1 MLIIP
6 QGLGKSLGD
15 FFIYGEFYQMS
26 YKTADTTDNATALP
40 EFMSEKNNNQN
51 KIEIIDNQSWLNN
64 NLHKLMIG
72 ISIIWFS
79 FVLIYITQFFGW
91 SNLFL
96 MMPDEFGGFLA
107 GVTLPL
113 SIIWV
118 VMAYIDRGSSFKQE
132 AKFLRAYMNQLVY
145 PEDKAPQTAKAMAD
159 AIRSQVVELQEVS
172 KLAHEQTSQIKDA
185 IKNNVDD
192 FSKLVSKLDNYST
205 KTIVELSDG
214 VKFLMANFENIL
226 KKAQISSQNLSQINR
241 EFIEG
246 GEGIEK
252 NLNSIFERITP
263 KISEISNL
271 SDNLRQI
278 TKNATS
284 DVQKV
289 AEEMNIA
296 VNNSSHAF
304 GEYIDSMSNQS
315 SMLKQTAELAMSNCN
330 LIKTTMSKEIVD
342 MENVLNDQSQ
352 RLTLIVEE
360 SGKKVNENID
370 KLTKKTSQNIEFI
383 NENIKNNLNDVD
395 KNVDEQIQKID
406 NSLAKHNHDMNSFI
420 KALSDKADDVNRK
433 FLSHSDTVAQEIEKL
448 MVRTSNLE
456 DSINIQVSNIK
467 DASFKT
473 IDSMQNIETALNDNI
488 SILNEKVSVANSD
501 IMTYIEMLKEKSQ
514 EFENISSDSSDKIVD
529 LTTILNN
536 KYAEIQK
543 VMASGLNQLQLAE
556 KDVANAS
563 ENLMVQTAQSTE
575 SLNNVAV
582 LMQKH
587 TSGLTEA
594 SSVVVTQSQISEAS
608 MAQQQKHITDTAARV
623 ESIKNEL
630 KRQIEEL
637 SEASSTMEKDALN
650 VLDILRN
657 NTSKMLAQCNE
668 TLTKSKII
676 NDGLAEQANQ
686 FDLSA
691 NQTLTKVNQFENVLI
706 KQTQNMEIL
715 ANNITEK
722 TDIINKSLDERTQKL
737 EAVTTSSDELLSK
750 SIVEFNAKGESVNEI
765 SKSAASY
772 INNVVSGL
780 DEKVA
785 TFNIIFKQQ
794 ENNFY
799 DYCDKISE
807 NTNKMSEVLRKQISK
822 VEEGADKL
830 FAKLVVLEED
840 TERKTDAVVIN
851 SQKSVQELAEVE
863 KLLTEKHM
871 MTEKTVDETISKIG
885 DISKVVLQHIQCFE
899 TNIDNI
905 KNNINEAVKEMTDGE
920 NRLNVIYKELAENVN
935 NGWKN
940 LQDHTIYTE
949 NMGIKLLSQNEKIS
963 EVLNMQKNS
972 ISEVVN
978 NIITQVRLGE
988 ASMAQQ
994 YKYLTDATV
1003 DVASKMQEINS
1014 SFKNN
1019 TGEIF
1024 DVTTKLSY
1032 EFDVLSDRLLKA
1044 CDNINKASKD
1054 SIKSIDQTSLRLNQC
1069 GEDLDTTIFHS
1080 IENINGVFKEYEKY
1094 ISGFNTV
1101 TAETSTGVFE
1111 INNLI
1116 SSQSDKMVQ
1125 ISEDTKK
1132 LVDCFNTVLNDT
1144 SNKLAER
1151 ANDAYDK
1158 VKSLGQDLKKLGL
1171 EMEDVT
1177 KLSATHMEKSGD
1189 KLRATIS
1196 EVASNAERISNS
1208 ILASGDVFVKQ
1219 SQALTAI
1226 ADDTTKKVNTSIDNL
1241 VSAGKNFE
1249 IQGQGIVKEAIRFN
1263 DTVSTQTKILD
1274 ENAKKADKAI
1284 KDLIGS
1290 YKDVRVDTFLKD
1302 AGKIISFLENI
1313 SVDVNR
1319 LLHPKDEEDLWKKF
1333 YNGDTQV
1340 FIRSIVKNMNSAQ
1353 VALLRCEFEKNV
1365 ELRKLVTNYLKE
1377 FEILVE
1383 KSKSHEYSAALMA
1396 IISDADLGKL
1406 YYILAKAM
1414 DKIK

>member
-1 MLIIP
+1 
-6 QGLGKSLGD
+6 
-15 FFIYGEFYQMS
+15 MS
-26 YKTADTTDNATALP
+26 YKTADTSGNVTSLP
-40 EFMSEKNNNQN
+40 TFMNEKDNNQN
-51 KIEIIDNQSWLNN
+51 RAIIEEKASWLNN

-72 ISIIWFS
+72 ISVLWFAI
-79 FVLIYITQFFGW
+79 VLVYITQFFGW

-113 SIIWV
+113 AIIWV

-145 PEDKAPQTAKAMAD
+145 PEDNAPQTAKAMAD

-172 KLAHEQTSQIKDA
+172 KLAHEQTSKIKDA

-192 FSKLVSKLDNYST
+192 FAKLVGKLDNYST

-214 VKFLMANFENIL
+214 VKFLMANFDNIL
-226 KKAQISSQNLSQINR
+226 NKAQASSQNLSQINR

-252 NLNSIFERITP
+252 NLASIFERITP
-263 KISEISNL
+263 KINEISNL

-278 TKNATS
+278 SKNATS

-289 AEEMNIA
+289 SEDMNKIF
-296 VNNSSHAF
+296 NHSSQAF
-304 GEYIDSMSNQS
+304 GEYFESMNNHS
-315 SMLKQTAELAMSNCN
+315 SILKQTADLAISNCN

-342 MENVLNDQSQ
+342 MENVLHDQSQ
-352 RLTLIVEE
+352 RLTLIIED
-360 SGKKVNENID
+360 SGRNVSEYID
-370 KLTKKTSQNIEFI
+370 KMSKKASQNISEI
-383 NENIKNNLNDVD
+383 NSNIKTGLIDID
-395 KNVDEQIQKID
+395 KNVDEQIKKLD
-406 NSLAKHNHDMNSFI
+406 NSLSKHNHDMNSFI
-420 KALSDKADDVNRK
+420 KALDDKTDDVSRK
-433 FLSHSDTVAQEIEKL
+433 ILLNSDIVAQEIDKL
-448 MVRTSNLE
+448 MVRGSNLE
-456 DSINIQVSNIK
+456 DAINMHVTNIK
-467 DASFKT
+467 DTSTKAVE
-473 IDSMQNIETALNDNI
+473 SMQIVETALNDNI
-488 SILNEKVSVANSD
+488 SILDEKVAVANTD
-501 IMTYIEMLKEKSQ
+501 ILNYVNTLKEKTV
-514 EFENISSDSSDKIVD
+514 EFENISSNSSNKIVD
-529 LTTILNN
+529 LTTILDN
-536 KYAEIQK
+536 KYAELQK
-543 VMASGLNQLQLAE
+543 VMANGLNLLQQAE
-556 KDVANAS
+556 KDVANTS
-563 ENLMVQTAQSTE
+563 ENLMVQASQSTE
-575 SLNNVAV
+575 SLNQVAS

-594 SSVVVTQSQISEAS
+594 SSIVVTQSQISEAS

-623 ESIKNEL
+623 EEIKNDL

-637 SEASSTMEKDALN
+637 SQASTTLEKDAVN
-650 VLDILRN
+650 VLDMLKS
-657 NTSKMLAQCNE
+657 NTAKMLAQCNE

-676 NDGLAEQANQ
+676 TDNLSEQANQ
-686 FDLSA
+686 FDSSA

-706 KQTQNMEIL
+706 KQTQNMEML

-737 EAVTTSSDELLSK
+737 EEVTSSSDELLSK

-765 SKSAASY
+765 SKSAANY
-772 INNVVSGL
+772 INDVVSGL

-785 TFNIIFKQQ
+785 TLNIMFKQQ

-799 DYCDKISE
+799 EYCNKVSE
-807 NTNKMSEVLRKQISK
+807 NTNKMAEILRKQISG

-840 TERKTDAVVIN
+840 TERKTESVVIN
-851 SQKSVQELAEVE
+851 AQKSVQELSDVE
-863 KLLTEKHM
+863 KLLAEKHQQA
-871 MTEKTVDETISKIG
+871 EKTVDNTINKLSEVSGAIVQQVN
-885 DISKVVLQHIQCFE
+885 DFE
-899 TNIDNI
+899 NSIANI
-905 KNNINEAVKEMTDGE
+905 KNNMSETLKDMSEGGAKLKVIYKEMTDDAD
-920 NRLNVIYKELAENVN
+920 NS
-935 NGWKN
+935 WKN
-940 LQDHTIYTE
+940 LQDHTRYIE
-949 NMGIKLLSQNEKIS
+949 NMGIKLLSQNEKIADA
-963 EVLNMQKNS
+963 LNMQKNN
-972 ISEVVN
+972 IAEVVN
-978 NIITQVRLGE
+978 NLVTQVRLGE

-1003 DVASKMQEINS
+1003 EVATKMQEINS
-1014 SFKNN
+1014 SFKDN

-1054 SIKSIDQTSLRLNQC
+1054 SIKNIDQTSLRLNQC

-1111 INNLI
+1111 INSLI

-1125 ISEDTKK
+1125 ISQDTKK

-1144 SNKLAER
+1144 SNQLAER

-1171 EMEDVT
+1171 EMEDVA
-1177 KLSATHMEKSGD
+1177 KLSSTHMEKSGD

-1196 EVASNAERISNS
+1196 EVATNAERISNS

-1226 ADDTTKKVNTSIDNL
+1226 ADDTTQKVNSSIDKFVN
-1241 VSAGKNFE
+1241 AGKNFE
-1249 IQGQGIVKEAIRFN
+1249 VQSQVIVKEAIRFN
-1263 DTVSTQTKILD
+1263 DTVNTQTKILD
-1274 ENAKKADKAI
+1274 ENTKKADKTM
-1284 KDLIGS
+1284 KELLGS

-1302 AGKIISFLENI
+1302 ASKIINVLENI

-1353 VALLRCEFEKNV
+1353 IALLRREFEKNA
-1365 ELRKLVTNYLKE
+1365 ELRKLVTNYLRE
-1377 FEILVE
+1377 FETLVE
-1383 KSKSHEYSAALMA
+1383 KSNSHEHSAALMA